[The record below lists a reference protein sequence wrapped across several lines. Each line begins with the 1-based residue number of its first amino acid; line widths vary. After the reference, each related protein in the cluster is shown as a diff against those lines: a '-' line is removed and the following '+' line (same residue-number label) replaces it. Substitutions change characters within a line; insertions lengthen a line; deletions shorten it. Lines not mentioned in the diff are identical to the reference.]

1 MVIDFQIL
9 ADDKDITEKIKAALV
24 SLTITDTTGDYA
36 DGLSLRLADYTDSIK
51 FPESSAKL
59 SVHLGY
65 QDNLHDFGFFFVD
78 TMSYSYPPSLL
89 SLNANSVPFA
99 ASNTYKA
106 MQTQQTRSFDDII
119 ISDLVSAIAKEH
131 GLESSVAPEIGKIKI
146 EHIDQT
152 DEGNIGFLYRVVRQ
166 YGGTLKPT
174 HTKLVVLDEKG
185 KNAKDE
191 EMPGVTL
198 DLKEMSQLSYSSKKE
213 VKFRSVSAK
222 YHDVDSAETKKVTA
236 GIGQPEFL
244 LSYTYTNETEA
255 KAMARK
261 VLDGYSLDTDSI
273 NITTVGNPDIIAGV
287 PIKIKG
293 LREDIPQDW
302 YVKTATHS
310 LSKQGY
316 QTSAQLTLLKSTNT

>member
-1 MVIDFQIL
+1 MIDYQIL

-24 SLTITDTTGDYA
+24 SLTITDTTGDHA
-36 DGLSLRLADYTDSIK
+36 DGLSLRLADYTDSLK

-59 SVHLGY
+59 NVHLGY
-65 QDNLHDFGFFFVD
+65 KDNLHDFGFFFVD
-78 TMSYSYPPSLL
+78 TMSYSYPPSVL

-106 MQTQQTRSFDDII
+106 MQTQQTRSFDNVTVQ
-119 ISDLVSAIAKEH
+119 DLVDAIAKEH
-131 GLESSVAPEIGKIKI
+131 GLESSVAPDIGKISI

-174 HTKLVVLDEKG
+174 HTKLVVLDAKG
-185 KNAKDE
+185 KNANNQD
-191 EMPGVTL
+191 MPTVTL
-198 DLKEMSQLSYSSKKE
+198 DLKEISQLSYSSKKE
-213 VKFRSVSAK
+213 AKFRSVTAK
-222 YHDVDSAETKKVTA
+222 YHEVDSAETKKITI
-236 GIGQPEFL
+236 GNGQPEFL
-244 LSYTYTNETEA
+244 LSYTYENETTA
-255 KAMARK
+255 KAMAKK

-273 NITTVGNPDIIAGV
+273 NITTVGNPEIIAGV

-293 LREDIPQDW
+293 LREDIPQEW

-316 QTSAQLTLLKSTNT
+316 QTSVQLTLQSAIE

>member
-24 SLTITDTTGDYA
+24 SLTITDTTGDHA
-36 DGLSLRLADYTDSIK
+36 DGLSLRLADYTDSLK
-51 FPESSAKL
+51 FPASSAKL
-59 SVHLGY
+59 NVHLGY
-65 QDNLHDFGFFFVD
+65 KDNLHDFGFFFVD
-78 TMSYSYPPSLL
+78 TMSYSYPPSVL

-106 MQTQQTRSFDDII
+106 MQTQQTRSFDNVTLQ
-119 ISDLVSAIAKEH
+119 SLVDAIAKEH
-131 GLESSVAPEIGKIKI
+131 GLESSIAPDIGKIGI

-185 KNAKDE
+185 KNANNDDI
-191 EMPGVTL
+191 PVVRL
-198 DLKEMSQLSYSSKKE
+198 DLKEISQLSYSSKKE
-213 VKFRSVSAK
+213 AKFRSVSAK
-222 YHDVDSAETKKVTA
+222 YHDVDNAETKKVTA
-236 GIGQPEFL
+236 GSAQPEFL
-244 LSYTYTNETEA
+244 LSYTYNNETEA
-255 KAMARK
+255 KAMAKK

-273 NITTVGNPDIIAGV
+273 NITTVGNPAIIAGV

-316 QTSAQLTLLKSTNT
+316 QTSAQLTLKELNE